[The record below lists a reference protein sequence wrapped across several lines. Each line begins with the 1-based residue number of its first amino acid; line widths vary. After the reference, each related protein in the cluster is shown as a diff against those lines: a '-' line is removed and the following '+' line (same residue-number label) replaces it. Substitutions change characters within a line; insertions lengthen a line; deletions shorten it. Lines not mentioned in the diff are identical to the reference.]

1 MIQIYRYSFYK
12 IDHGLHSKENLCTVQ
27 YCIEARRAWVLTPGD
42 QEGTAWNQNGT
53 AWNQNGTK
61 RGKLND
67 KSLKGSKPW
76 SDLWAKGQK

>member
-42 QEGTAWNQNGT
+42 QEGTAWNEK
-53 AWNQNGTK
+53 GTK
-61 RGKLND
+61 RGKLNN

-76 SDLWAKGQK
+76 SDLWAKGQE